1 MQFKS
6 RLIHAGPCR
15 DPYTGA
21 SGVPVYLAST
31 FDQRA
36 AVRAGFDYTRSGN
49 PTREAL
55 EQTMADLESGAL
67 ALAFASGMAAISSTF
82 LLFSPGDHL
91 IVSEDVYGGT
101 YRVLT
106 RLFSRLGLRVTFA
119 DSTDRQAVKSALRPE
134 TKGIFVESPS
144 NPLLKIT
151 DLPFIAE
158 LARER
163 GILSIADNTFCTPF
177 LQRPLELGFD
187 IVVHS
192 ATKFLNG
199 HSDVLAGLV
208 VARERETG
216 ERLRFVQNAFGA
228 VLGVQDCWLL
238 LRGLKTLAVRM
249 EASQDGA
256 RQLARR
262 LAALPEVRRV
272 FYPGLEGHPGAD
284 VHNSQAGGPGAV
296 LSFELESSALTKA
309 FLQCVTLPLVSVS
322 LGGVESI
329 LSHPAAMSHA
339 SMPVEERKKRG
350 ISDALVRLSVGLED
364 PEDIWRDLR
373 RALGAR
379 F

>member
-6 RLIHAGPCR
+6 RIIHAGQDR

-31 FDQRA
+31 FDQRSA
-36 AVRAGFDYTRSGN
+36 ARGGFDYTRSGN

-55 EQTMADLESGAL
+55 EQSMADLENGAL
-67 ALAFASGMAAISSTF
+67 ALAFASGMAAVSSTL

-91 IVSEDVYGGT
+91 VVSEDVYGGT

-106 RLFSRLGLRVTFA
+106 RLFSRLGLESTFV
-119 DSTDRQAVKSALRPE
+119 DSADRQAVRQALRPE

-158 LARER
+158 LAREH
-163 GILSIADNTFCTPF
+163 GILGIVDNTFCTPF

-199 HSDVLAGLV
+199 HSDVLAGV
-208 VARERETG
+208 VIARERKTG
-216 ERLRFVQNAFGA
+216 ERLRFIQNAFGA

-249 EASQDGA
+249 EASQAGA
-256 RQLARR
+256 RRLAPR

-284 VHNSQAGGPGAV
+284 IHNAQAGGPGAV
-296 LSFELESSALTKA
+296 LSFELESPALTKI
-309 FLQCVTLPLVSVS
+309 FLQSVALPLVSVS

-329 LSHPAAMSHA
+329 LSHPATMSHA
-339 SMPVEERKKRG
+339 SMPAEEREKRG

-373 RALGAR
+373 QALGTR

>member
-6 RLIHAGPCR
+6 RLIHASLDR

-21 SGVPVYLAST
+21 SGVPIYLAST

-36 AVRAGFDYTRSGN
+36 AACGGFDYTRSGN

-55 EQTMADLESGAL
+55 EQTAADLENGAL
-67 ALAFASGMAAISSTF
+67 ALAFASGMAAESSTF

-91 IVSEDVYGGT
+91 IVSSDVYGGT
-101 YRVLT
+101 FRVLT
-106 RLFSRLGLRVTFA
+106 QLFSRLGLESTFV
-119 DSTDRQAVKSALRPE
+119 DSADRQAVRQALRPE

-208 VARERETG
+208 IARERKTG
-216 ERLRFVQNAFGA
+216 ERLRFIQNAFGA

-238 LRGLKTLAVRM
+238 LRGLKTLAIRM
-249 EASQDGA
+249 EAAQAGA
-256 RQLARR
+256 RQLALR

-284 VHNSQAGGPGAV
+284 IHSSQASGPGAV
-296 LSFELESSALTKA
+296 LSFELESSALTKT

-329 LSHPAAMSHA
+329 LSHPATMSHA
-339 SMPVEERKKRG
+339 AMPAEERKKRG

-373 RALGAR
+373 
-379 F
+379 

>member
-6 RLIHAGPCR
+6 RLIHAGPDR

-36 AVRAGFDYTRSGN
+36 AARGGFDYTRSGN

-67 ALAFASGMAAISSTF
+67 ALAFASGMAAESSTF

-91 IVSEDVYGGT
+91 VVSNGVYGGT

-106 RLFSRLGLRVTFA
+106 QLFSRLGLESTFV
-119 DSTDRQAVKSALRPE
+119 DSTDRQAVRQALRPE
-134 TKGIFVESPS
+134 TRGIFVESPS
-144 NPLLKIT
+144 NPLLEIT

-163 GILSIADNTFCTPF
+163 GILSIVDNTFCTPF

-199 HSDVLAGLV
+199 HSDVLAGLAI
-208 VARERETG
+208 ARERKTG
-216 ERLRFVQNAFGA
+216 ERLRFIQNAFGA

-238 LRGLKTLAVRM
+238 LRGLKTLAIRM
-249 EASQDGA
+249 EAAQAGA
-256 RQLARR
+256 QQLARR

-284 VHNSQAGGPGAV
+284 VHNSQASGPGAV
-296 LSFELESSALTKA
+296 LSFELESSALTKT
-309 FLQCVTLPLVSVS
+309 FLQCVNLPLVSVS

-329 LSHPAAMSHA
+329 LSHPATMSHA
-339 SMPVEERKKRG
+339 SMPAEERKKRG

-364 PEDIWRDLR
+364 PEDLWRDLR
-373 RALGAR
+373 QALGTR